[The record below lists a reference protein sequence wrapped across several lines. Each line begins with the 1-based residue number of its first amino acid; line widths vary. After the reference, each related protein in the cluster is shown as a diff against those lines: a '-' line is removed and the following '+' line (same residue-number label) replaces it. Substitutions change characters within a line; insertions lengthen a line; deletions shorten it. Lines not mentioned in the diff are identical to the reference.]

1 MKTWH
6 KVAIGAGAVVV
17 LGGIVLFSVNQA
29 NKGVVTV
36 QTAKVA
42 NQDSLVSLVTASGE
56 VKPTTYTNV
65 TAQGYG
71 RITEIFVKE
80 GDHVKKGDRLLLQE
94 NVQANADVQAQSAAV
109 NSAESGVQAAE
120 ASYKAAQSDL
130 ILQQANLEKAKLDY
144 DRGQGLFKDGLIPK
158 QDFDQRKTIYDGA
171 VATVDSARARVQS
184 LKAQLDQTR
193 SQVNQGRAVLVRTQ
207 DVLHKT
213 TYTSPINGI
222 VSYLPERVGDYV
234 VMGMQNA
241 NGSFIMTLSDMS
253 VVTAEVKVDETDI
266 VNVKMGQEA
275 DVTIDAV
282 PGKIF
287 KGKVTE
293 IGSQAVLRS
302 SGLTT
307 TQTTTSTQEAKD
319 FKVVVTLA
327 NPPENLRP
335 GLSTTAKIKTAER
348 KNVVAIPIQALAVRT
363 RKDLEEAVKNAK
375 KQGSSNVTLAA
386 PPPPAP
392 GDPKKDEVQGVFV
405 VNGKKAVF
413 LPVETG
419 IAGVTDIEIT
429 KGLKAGDEIV
439 VGSYKALRTLKPE
452 SQVKAAT
459 DSYREDLVSSGVV
472 IKTEALT
479 KVYEMGA
486 EKVHALSGV
495 DVEIRKG
502 DYVAIMGPSGS
513 GKSTLMNLIGCL
525 DSPSA
530 GKYWLAGRL
539 VSDLDDDELAYI
551 RNKEIGFVFQTFN
564 LLPRATALHNVEL
577 PLIYNGTPSEER
589 IEKAKK
595 ALERVDLMDRMHH
608 KPNELSGGQR
618 QRVAIARALV
628 NSPSI
633 VLADEPTGNLDSK
646 TGEEIMA
653 LFANLHGQGNTIIL
667 VTHEHDIAQHAHRI
681 IFIRDGKI
689 ASDEAVAKK

>member
-1 MKTWH
+1 MKTWQ

-42 NQDSLVSLVTASGE
+42 NQESLVSLVTASGE
-56 VKPTTYTNV
+56 IKPTTYTNV
-65 TAQGYG
+65 TAQGFG
-71 RITEIFVKE
+71 RITEILVKE
-80 GDHVKKGDRLLLQE
+80 GDHVKKGDKLLLQE
-94 NVQANADVQAQSAAV
+94 NVQANADVQAQGAAV

-120 ASYKAAQSDL
+120 ASYKAAQADL
-130 ILQQANLEKAKLDY
+130 ISQQANLEKAKLDF

-158 QDFDQRKTIYDGA
+158 QDFDQRKTTFDA
-171 VATVDSARARVQS
+171 QAATVDSSKSRVQS

-193 SQVNQGRAVLVRTQ
+193 ALTNQSRAVLVHTQ

-222 VSYLPERVGDYV
+222 VSYLPERVGDFV
-234 VMGMQNA
+234 VPGMQNA

-266 VNVKMGQEA
+266 VNVKMGQDA

-327 NPPENLRP
+327 SPPENLRP
-335 GLSTTAKIKTAER
+335 GLSATAKIRTAER

-363 RKDLEEAVKNAK
+363 RKDLEEAAKNAK

-405 VNGKKAVF
+405 VNGNKALF
-413 LPVETG
+413 RTVETG
-419 IAGVTDIEIT
+419 IAGVTDIEVT
-429 KGLKAGDEIV
+429 KGLQAGDEIV

-452 SQVKAAT
+452 SQVK
-459 DSYREDLVSSGVV
+459 
-472 IKTEALT
+472 
-479 KVYEMGA
+479 
-486 EKVHALSGV
+486 V
-495 DVEIRKG
+495 D
-502 DYVAIMGPSGS
+502 
-513 GKSTLMNLIGCL
+513 N
-525 DSPSA
+525 SA
-530 GKYWLAGRL
+530 PKKQ
-539 VSDLDDDELAYI
+539 DD
-551 RNKEIGFVFQTFN
+551 QQ
-564 LLPRATALHNVEL
+564 
-577 PLIYNGTPSEER
+577 S
-589 IEKAKK
+589 
-595 ALERVDLMDRMHH
+595 
-608 KPNELSGGQR
+608 
-618 QRVAIARALV
+618 
-628 NSPSI
+628 
-633 VLADEPTGNLDSK
+633 
-646 TGEEIMA
+646 
-653 LFANLHGQGNTIIL
+653 
-667 VTHEHDIAQHAHRI
+667 
-681 IFIRDGKI
+681 
-689 ASDEAVAKK
+689 

>member
-6 KVAIGAGAVVV
+6 KVAIGVGAVAV

-36 QTAKVA
+36 QTSKVA

-65 TAQGYG
+65 TAQGFG
-71 RITEIFVKE
+71 RITDILVKE
-80 GDHVKKGDRLLLQE
+80 GDHVKKGDKLLLQE

-109 NSAESGVQAAE
+109 NSADSGVQAAE
-120 ASYKAAQSDL
+120 ASFKAAQSDL
-130 ILQQANLEKAKLDY
+130 ISQQANLEKAKLDY

-158 QDFDQRKTIYDGA
+158 QDFDQRKTSFDSA
-171 VATVDSARARVQS
+171 VAAVESAKSRVQS
-184 LKAQLDQTR
+184 LKAQMDQTR
-193 SQVNQGRAVLVRTQ
+193 AQSSQSRAVLVRTQ
-207 DVLHKT
+207 DILHKT

-234 VMGMQNA
+234 VPGIQNS
-241 NGSFIMTLSDMS
+241 NGSFLMTLSDMS

-266 VNVKMGQEA
+266 VNVKMGQDA

-327 NPPENLRP
+327 SPPENLRP
-335 GLSTTAKIKTAER
+335 GLSATAKIRTAER

-363 RKDLEEAVKNAK
+363 RKDLEEAAK
-375 KQGSSNVTLAA
+375 KTKNQGGSGVTLAA

-392 GDPKKDEVQGVFV
+392 GEPKKDEVQGVFIV
-405 VNGKKAVF
+405 SGKKAVF
-413 LPVETG
+413 QPVETG

-429 KGLKAGDEIV
+429 KGLKPGDEIV

-452 SQVKAAT
+452 SSVK
-459 DSYREDLVSSGVV
+459 
-472 IKTEALT
+472 
-479 KVYEMGA
+479 
-486 EKVHALSGV
+486 V
-495 DVEIRKG
+495 D
-502 DYVAIMGPSGS
+502 
-513 GKSTLMNLIGCL
+513 N
-525 DSPSA
+525 SA
-530 GKYWLAGRL
+530 PKKQ
-539 VSDLDDDELAYI
+539 DD
-551 RNKEIGFVFQTFN
+551 QQ
-564 LLPRATALHNVEL
+564 
-577 PLIYNGTPSEER
+577 S
-589 IEKAKK
+589 
-595 ALERVDLMDRMHH
+595 
-608 KPNELSGGQR
+608 
-618 QRVAIARALV
+618 
-628 NSPSI
+628 
-633 VLADEPTGNLDSK
+633 
-646 TGEEIMA
+646 
-653 LFANLHGQGNTIIL
+653 
-667 VTHEHDIAQHAHRI
+667 
-681 IFIRDGKI
+681 
-689 ASDEAVAKK
+689 